1 MSIQQDAHSLEGR
14 TRRDRV
20 SAQRLLAELL
30 GKRWM
35 DASAPVALLV
45 VVVVYFTATAPGF
58 LGSANITT
66 VSQILAETGLLAL
79 GLTVVLV
86 GGGIDLSVGAV
97 FALSNSVAVL
107 FYKLY
112 DLPVP
117 LVFLLAGLVGAACGS
132 VNGLLVAYFKTRPFI
147 TTLVTLL
154 LFRSIVTL
162 LDTRYSSDVGVKFRT
177 DAMWSTVS
185 NANVGPLPVSFLIFV
200 VVVIVFQVILTR
212 SRYGWR
218 LTAIGSSR
226 TAARRAGMKLDR
238 MVFSS
243 YVISGALAGLAGLL
257 VATRLEQT
265 SDSTGQGYE
274 LIALTAVIIGGVSL
288 AGGRGTAGR
297 AFIGTLVTGAI
308 YQGFALQGRPYDVYT
323 GVLAVTLIVFA
334 TIDIKYS
341 KNRDN
346 AISKIFVVP
355 AKLRVNLGPNVYEP
369 GSVWQPNHRITGAQ
383 SIGLGVVEGPED
395 VVVGSD
401 GSAYCGDRRGL
412 IWKFEG
418 PDYSQGRVF
427 CRVGGHPLGL
437 AIDAEDNIV
446 VCVGGMG
453 LYSIDQQGVATPL
466 TTRVKRSRTSLRDDS
481 AIRLADDLDIAPDGK
496 IYFSDA
502 STRFDAAQYF
512 LEIFEARPNGR
523 VLCYDPATK
532 ETTTVVKNC
541 SFPNGICVSHDG
553 RSILIASTVLCRVDR
568 LWIDGPEKGKLEPF
582 LTDLPGHP
590 DNINRASDGSYWMAF
605 AAMRSPVFDL
615 ALRSPDFR
623 RRMLKELS
631 LDDYL
636 SPNLNTS
643 CVFKVTEEG
652 EVLESLWDESHTD
665 HPLITSMREFD
676 GHLFL
681 GGLVNNRIGRI
692 ELTSRVVESTRSEAA
707 HV

>member
-20 SAQRLLAELL
+20 SPQRLLAELL
-30 GKRWM
+30 EKRWM

-58 LGSANITT
+58 LGASNITT

-86 GGGIDLSVGAV
+86 GGGIDLSVGAI
-97 FALSNSVAVL
+97 FAVSNTAGVL
-107 FYKLY
+107 FFKLY
-112 DLPVP
+112 GLPVP
-117 LVFLLAGLVGAACGS
+117 LVFLLTVLVGALCGS
-132 VNGLLVAYFKTRPFI
+132 VNGVLVAYFKTRPFI

-162 LDTRYSSDVGVKFRT
+162 FDTTYSSEVGVEFRT
-177 DAMWSTVS
+177 DALWTMIS
-185 NANVGPLPVSFLIFV
+185 NRNVGPFPVSFLIFV
-200 VVVIVFQVILTR
+200 VVVMAFQVILTR

-218 LTAIGSSR
+218 LTAIGASR
-226 TAARRAGMKLDR
+226 TAARRAGMRLDR

-288 AGGRGTAGR
+288 TGGRGTAGR
-297 AFIGTLVTGAI
+297 AFIGILVTGAI

-323 GVLAVTLIVFA
+323 GVLALTLIVFA

-355 AKLRVNLGPNVYEP
+355 ARLRVSLGPNVYEP
-369 GSVWQPNHRITGAQ
+369 GSVWQPNRRITGAQ

-401 GSAYCGDRRGL
+401 GTAYCGDRRGL

-418 PDYSQGRVF
+418 PDYSYGTVF

-437 AIDAEDNIV
+437 AIDADDNVV

-453 LYSIDQQGVATPL
+453 LYSINQQGVAIAL
-466 TTRVKRSRTSLRDDS
+466 ATRVKRSRTSLRDDS

-523 VLCYDPATK
+523 VLCYDPTTQ
-532 ETTTVVKNC
+532 ETTTAVKNC

-568 LWIDGPEKGKLEPF
+568 LWIDGPDKGKLEPF

-590 DNINRASDGSYWMAF
+590 DNINRASDGTYWMAF
-605 AAMRSPVFDL
+605 AAMRSPAFDL

-636 SPNLNTS
+636 APNLNTS
-643 CVFKVTEEG
+643 CVFKVTEAG
-652 EVLESLWDESHTD
+652 EVLESLWDESQAD
-665 HPLITSMREFD
+665 HALITSMREFD

-681 GGLVNNRIGRI
+681 GGLVNNRVGRI
-692 ELTSRVVESTRSEAA
+692 ALTTRVGEPTRSEAA